1 MVNVSIHNLTF
12 TYPQQSRP
20 VLNAVNASFPAGQF
34 SLITGVSGGGK
45 STLLKLIAGLLPSDT
60 TGITFNNRTL
70 TAIPA
75 TQRSRTVAMLF
86 QEPSTQFTMDT
97 VANELQF
104 ALENQQVP
112 ANEIPQRLTA
122 ALDFIGITALRNRKL
137 MHLSGGEQQKV
148 ALAIIVAMDSAVILL
163 DEPFASIDPAT
174 RLVLLQRLAQLSRE
188 QGKTVIL
195 ADHDLSG
202 YTDYV
207 DRLTVLTDGQLTHLS
222 PTATQD
228 RLATFAPAKLRLQ
241 HVTVPANNQEAL
253 IQGHQ
258 LSLTANDRT
267 LVTPQNLGFFAHRT
281 TLITGPN
288 GSGKSTLL
296 RALVKLGHYH
306 GEITYAG
313 TDIHRLKRRRYARQ
327 VALMFQSAATQFLNV
342 TVDEEL
348 ALSLKNSFADH
359 FTPAMA
365 TQLLTEL
372 NLADHR
378 EQIVYTLSSGQ
389 QKKLQL
395 LCMLIMAPDVLLL
408 DEPFKGLDYQSLQ
421 TVIRILKDVQR
432 DLDLTYILVSHQ
444 LSGLDTFADYH
455 LQLTDQHFVYRGVSA

>member
-12 TYPQQSRP
+12 SYPQQAQP
-20 VLNAVNASFPAGQF
+20 VLNAVNANFPAGQF
-34 SLITGVSGGGK
+34 SLLTGVSGGGK
-45 STLLKLIAGLLPSDT
+45 STLLKLVAGLLPTDAMT
-60 TGITFNNRTL
+60 VTFNGQSL
-70 TAIPA
+70 AQIPA
-75 TQRSRTVAMLF
+75 TQRSQTVAMLF

-112 ANEIPQRLTA
+112 ADEIPQRVTD
-122 ALDFIGITALRNRKL
+122 ALDFIGIAPLRDRKL

-148 ALAIIVAMDSAVILL
+148 ALAIIVAMDSAAILL

-188 QGKTVIL
+188 RGKTVIL

-207 DRLTVLTDGQLTHLS
+207 DRLTVLADGHLSHLS
-222 PTATQD
+222 PEATQE
-228 RLATFAPAKLRLQ
+228 RLANFAPAKLRLQ
-241 HVTVPANNQEAL
+241 HVTIPGDNQPAL
-253 IQGHQ
+253 LQGTQ
-258 LSLTANDRT
+258 LSLAANGRT
-267 LVTPQNLGFFAHRT
+267 LIAPQDLGLFAHHT

-288 GSGKSTLL
+288 GSGKSTLF
-296 RALVKLGHYH
+296 RSLVKLGHYE
-306 GEITYAG
+306 GVITYDG
-313 TDIHRLKRRRYARQ
+313 TDIHRLKRRPYARQ

-348 ALSLKNSFADH
+348 ALSLKNSYADH
-359 FTPAMA
+359 FTTTMV
-365 TQLLTEL
+365 THLLTEL
-372 NLADHR
+372 NLADRR
-378 EQIVYTLSSGQ
+378 EQIIYTLSSGQ

-408 DEPFKGLDYQSLQ
+408 DEPFKGLDYESIQ
-421 TVIRILKDVQR
+421 TVIQILKRVQR
-432 DLDLTYILVSHQ
+432 ELNLTYILVSHQ
-444 LSGLDTFADYH
+444 LSGLDTFIDYH
-455 LQLTDQHFVYRGVSA
+455 LQLADQHLTYLGVSA